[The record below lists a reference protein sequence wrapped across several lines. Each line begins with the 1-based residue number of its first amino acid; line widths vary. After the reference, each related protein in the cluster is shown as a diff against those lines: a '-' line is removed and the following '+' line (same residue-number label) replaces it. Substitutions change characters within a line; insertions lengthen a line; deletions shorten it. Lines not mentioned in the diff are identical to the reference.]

1 MIVVHAAAKFRL
13 KGKLREIALVGI
25 LVAGAFLPGSILPA
39 AEYPTKTIQVINPF
53 PPGAVTDIVA
63 RILAPKMSA
72 ALGQQVVI
80 VNKAGGG
87 GAVGIQAAKEAAPD
101 GYTILV
107 TPPPILLI
115 PIVNKNSSFTT
126 KDFVPIAL
134 ATSSPNT
141 TVVKADAPWKTLE
154 EFIADA
160 KKKPG
165 EWTYGSAGPGTTP
178 HFIGELVKLK
188 THIDLT
194 HVPLGSESAAATA
207 VLGGHVNIAF
217 LTLGTTRSHIEAGTL
232 RALAVASN
240 RRLKDFPNVPTTV
253 EKGFPELNLKVWV
266 GFFAPA
272 KTPAPVVKRLAAVIS
287 DSLKDPAVLANIEK
301 SQALVEN
308 LGPQEAAKFYADE
321 ERKWSEVARVA
332 KISN

>member
-1 MIVVHAAAKFRL
+1 VSLSRVVLKFFRHRGAACAV
-13 KGKLREIALVGI
+13 AL
-25 LVAGAFLPGSILPA
+25 LVFSLFPAQPGSA
-39 AEYPTKTIQVINPF
+39 AEYPTKTIQIINPF

-63 RILAPKMSA
+63 RMLAPKMSA
-72 ALGQQVVI
+72 LLGQQVVI

-87 GAVGIQAAKEAAPD
+87 GAVGIQAARDAAPD

-115 PIVNKNSSFTT
+115 PIVNRNSAFTLR
-126 KDFVPIAL
+126 DFVPLSL

-141 TVVKADAPWKTLE
+141 TVVKADAPWKTLDD
-154 EFIADA
+154 FIGDA
-160 KKKPG
+160 RKNPG
-165 EWTYGSAGPGTTP
+165 QLTYGSAGPGTTP

-188 THIDLT
+188 TKIDLT

-217 LTLGTTRSHIEAGTL
+217 LTLGTTRSHIEAGTM

-253 EKGFPELNLKVWV
+253 EKGFPELNLKIWV
-266 GFFAPA
+266 AFFAPA
-272 KTPAPVVKRLAAVIS
+272 KTPPAIVQRLAGALAET
-287 DSLKDPAVLANIEK
+287 LKDAEVGAQVEK
-301 SQALVEN
+301 AQALVEN
-308 LGPQEAAKFYADE
+308 LAPREAAKFFAEE
-321 ERKWSEVARVA
+321 ERKWSEVAKVA
-332 KISN
+332 KITS

>member
-1 MIVVHAAAKFRL
+1 
-13 KGKLREIALVGI
+13 
-25 LVAGAFLPGSILPA
+25 LPGLHA
-39 AEYPTKTIQVINPF
+39 AEYPTKTIQIINPF

-63 RILAPKMSA
+63 RIVAPKMSA
-72 ALGQQVVI
+72 LLGQQVVV

-87 GAVGIQAAKEAAPD
+87 GAVGIQAARDAAPD

-115 PIVNKNSSFTT
+115 PLINKNSGFTM
-126 KDFVPIAL
+126 KDFAPLTL

-141 TVVKADAPWKTLE
+141 TVVKGDAPWKTLE
-154 EFIADA
+154 EFLADA
-160 KKKPG
+160 KKRPG
-165 EWTYGSAGPGTTP
+165 ELTYGSAGPGTTP

-188 THIDLT
+188 TNIDLT

-217 LTLGTTRSHIEAGTL
+217 LTLGTTRSHIEAGTM
-232 RALAVASN
+232 RPLAVASN

-253 EKGFPELNLKVWV
+253 EKGFSELNLKIWV
-266 GFFAPA
+266 GFFAAA
-272 KTPAPVVKRLAAVIS
+272 KTPPAIVKRLAATIN
-287 DSLKDPAVLANIEK
+287 DSLKDPVVAATVEK
-301 SQALVEN
+301 AQALVEN
-308 LGPQEAAKFYADE
+308 LGPQEAAKFYAEE

-332 KISN
+332 KIGN

>member
-1 MIVVHAAAKFRL
+1 MIVVYAAAKFRL
-13 KGKLREIALVGI
+13 KKVIFIAVTSL
-25 LVAGAFLPGSILPA
+25 LVAGALCFSGSILPA

-63 RILAPKMSA
+63 RILAPKMAA

-141 TVVKADAPWKTLE
+141 TVVKADAPWKSLD

-165 EWTYGSAGPGTTP
+165 ELTYGSAGPGTTP

-188 THIDLT
+188 TSIDLT

-207 VLGGHVNIAF
+207 LLGGHVNICF
-217 LTLGTTRSHIEAGTL
+217 LTLGTTRGHIEAGTL
-232 RALAVASN
+232 RPLAVASN

-253 EKGFPELNLKVWV
+253 EKGFPELNLKIWV
-266 GFFAPA
+266 GVFAPA
-272 KTPAPVVKRLAAVIS
+272 KTPAAIVKRLAAVIS
-287 DSLKDPAVLANIEK
+287 DSLKDAEVVAHIEK
-301 SQALVEN
+301 SQALIEN

>member
-1 MIVVHAAAKFRL
+1 MKLFPEIR
-13 KGKLREIALVGI
+13 KLRRKCRHYARRSSCSALAP
-25 LVAGAFLPGSILPA
+25 VAAQD
-39 AEYPTKTIQVINPF
+39 YPTKTIQIINPF

-63 RILAPKMSA
+63 RILAPKMSGL
-72 ALGQQVVI
+72 LGQQVVI

-87 GAVGIQAAKEAAPD
+87 GAVGIQAARDAAPD

-107 TPPPILLI
+107 TPPPIVLI
-115 PIVNKNSSFTT
+115 PIVNKNSGFTL
-126 KDFVPIAL
+126 KDFVPLTL

-141 TVVKADAPWKTLE
+141 TVVKADAPWKSLE
-154 EFIADA
+154 DVLAEA
-160 KKKPG
+160 KKNPG
-165 EWTYGSAGPGTTP
+165 QLTYGSAGPGTTP

-188 THIDLT
+188 TKIDMT

-217 LTLGTTRSHIEAGTL
+217 LTLGTTRSHIEAGTM

-253 EKGFPELNLKVWV
+253 EKGFSELNLKIWV

-272 KTPAPVVKRLAAVIS
+272 KTPPAIAKRLAGAIGE
-287 DSLKDPAVLANIEK
+287 SLKDAEVTAQIEK
-301 SQALVEN
+301 AQALVEN
-308 LGPQEAAKFYADE
+308 LGPQEAAKFLAEE
-321 ERKWSEVARVA
+321 ERKWSEVAKVA
-332 KISN
+332 KIAN

>member
-1 MIVVHAAAKFRL
+1 MIVVHAAAQFRL
-13 KGKLREIALVGI
+13 NGKLRAKALIGI
-25 LVAGAFLPGSILPA
+25 LVAGALLFSGSILPA
-39 AEYPTKTIQVINPF
+39 AEYPTKTIHVINPF

-87 GAVGIQAAKEAAPD
+87 GAVGIQAAKEAAPE

-160 KKKPG
+160 KK
-165 EWTYGSAGPGTTP
+165 
-178 HFIGELVKLK
+178 
-188 THIDLT
+188 
-194 HVPLGSESAAATA
+194 
-207 VLGGHVNIAF
+207 
-217 LTLGTTRSHIEAGTL
+217 
-232 RALAVASN
+232 
-240 RRLKDFPNVPTTV
+240 
-253 EKGFPELNLKVWV
+253 
-266 GFFAPA
+266 
-272 KTPAPVVKRLAAVIS
+272 
-287 DSLKDPAVLANIEK
+287 
-301 SQALVEN
+301 
-308 LGPQEAAKFYADE
+308 
-321 ERKWSEVARVA
+321 
-332 KISN
+332 

>member
-1 MIVVHAAAKFRL
+1 MIIVHAAAKFRL
-13 KGKLREIALVGI
+13 NTVKFIAVISLFAASVLLR
-25 LVAGAFLPGSILPA
+25 GSILAA
-39 AEYPTKTIQVINPF
+39 AEYPAKTIQVINPF

-87 GAVGIQAAKEAAPD
+87 SAVGIQAAKEAAPN

-141 TVVKADAPWKTLE
+141 TVVKADAPWKTLD
-154 EFIADA
+154 EFIAHA

-165 EWTYGSAGPGTTP
+165 ELTYGSAGPGTTP

-217 LTLGTTRSHIEAGTL
+217 LTLGTTRSHIEAGSL

-287 DSLKDPAVLANIEK
+287 DSLKDPDVLGKIEK

-332 KISN
+332 KISH

>member
-1 MIVVHAAAKFRL
+1 MRKQSFRNL
-13 KGKLREIALVGI
+13 AFMVAFAL
-25 LVAGAFLPGSILPA
+25 FMPA
-39 AEYPTKTIQVINPF
+39 LHGAEYPNKTIQIINPF

-63 RILAPKMSA
+63 RLLAPKMSA

-80 VNKAGGG
+80 INKAGGG
-87 GAVGIQAAKEAAPD
+87 GAVGIQAAKDAAPD

-107 TPPPILLI
+107 TPPPIALI
-115 PIVNKNSSFTT
+115 PIVNKNSGFTL
-126 KDFVPIAL
+126 KDFAPLTL

-141 TVVKADAPWKTLE
+141 TVVKGDAPWKSFE

-160 KKKPG
+160 KRSPG
-165 EWTYGSAGPGTTP
+165 QLTYGSAGPGTTP

-188 THIDLT
+188 TGIDLT

-207 VLGGHVNIAF
+207 LLGGHVNIAF
-217 LTLGTTRSHIEAGTL
+217 LTLGTTRGHIDAGTM

-240 RRLKDFPNVPTTV
+240 HRLKDFPNVPTTV
-253 EKGFPELNLKVWV
+253 EKGHPELNLKVWV

-272 KTPAPVVKRLAAVIS
+272 KTPPAALKRLSAAIN
-287 DSLKDPAVLANIEK
+287 DALKDPEAIASVEK
-301 SQALVEN
+301 AQALIEN
-308 LGPQEAAKFYADE
+308 LGPAEFAKFLSEE

-332 KISN
+332 KIAQ

>member
-1 MIVVHAAAKFRL
+1 MIVVYAAAKFRL
-13 KGKLREIALVGI
+13 KKVIFIAVTSL
-25 LVAGAFLPGSILPA
+25 LVAGALCFSGSILPA

-63 RILAPKMSA
+63 RILAPKMAA

-141 TVVKADAPWKTLE
+141 TVVKADAPWKSLD

-165 EWTYGSAGPGTTP
+165 ELTYGSAGPGTTP

-188 THIDLT
+188 TSIDLT

-207 VLGGHVNIAF
+207 LLGGHVNICF
-217 LTLGTTRSHIEAGTL
+217 LTLGTTRGHIEAGTL
-232 RALAVASN
+232 RPLAVASN

-253 EKGFPELNLKVWV
+253 EKGFPELNLKIWV

-272 KTPAPVVKRLAAVIS
+272 KTPAAIVKRLAAVIS
-287 DSLKDPAVLANIEK
+287 DSLKDAEVVAHIEK
-301 SQALVEN
+301 SQALIEN

>member
-1 MIVVHAAAKFRL
+1 MLTLNFKGLFFIV
-13 KGKLREIALVGI
+13 ALALFI
-25 LVAGAFLPGSILPA
+25 PLADA
-39 AEYPTKTIQVINPF
+39 AEYPNKTIQIINPF
-53 PPGAVTDIVA
+53 PPGAVTDVVA
-63 RILAPKMSA
+63 RIVAPKMST
-72 ALGQQVVI
+72 ALGQQVVV

-87 GAVGIQAAKEAAPD
+87 GAVGIQAAKDAAPD

-115 PIVNKNSSFTT
+115 PIVNKNSGFTM
-126 KDFVPIAL
+126 KDFAPLSL

-141 TVVKADAPWKTLE
+141 TVVKGDAPWKTLE

-160 KKKPG
+160 KKNAG
-165 EWTYGSAGPGTTP
+165 QLTYGSAGPGTTP

-188 THIDLT
+188 TKIDLT

-217 LTLGTTRSHIEAGTL
+217 LTLGTTRSHIEGGTM

-253 EKGFPELNLKVWV
+253 EKGFPELNLKIWV

-272 KTPAPVVKRLAAVIS
+272 KTPPAIVKRLAAAVG
-287 DSLKDPAVLANIEK
+287 DSLKDPEIIAHIEK
-301 SQALVEN
+301 SQALIEN
-308 LGPQEAAKFYADE
+308 LGPQEAAKFYAEE
-321 ERKWSEVARVA
+321 ERKWTEVAHSA
-332 KISN
+332 KITN

>member
-1 MIVVHAAAKFRL
+1 MKFLHVARESLYERAVLATALLFFVASSFTAAAIS
-13 KGKLREIALVGI
+13 E
-25 LVAGAFLPGSILPA
+25 A
-39 AEYPTKTIQVINPF
+39 AEYPTKTIQIINPF

-63 RILAPKMSA
+63 RIVAPKMTA
-72 ALGQQVVI
+72 LLGQQVII

-87 GAVGIQAAKEAAPD
+87 GAVGIQAAKDAAPD

-115 PIVNKNSSFTT
+115 PLVNKNSGFAM
-126 KDFVPIAL
+126 KDFTPLTL

-154 EFIADA
+154 EFIAEAA
-160 KKKPG
+160 KNPG
-165 EWTYGSAGPGTTP
+165 ALTYGSAGPGTTP

-188 THIDLT
+188 TKIDLT

-217 LTLGTTRSHIEAGTL
+217 LTLGTTRSHIEAGTM

-240 RRLKDFPNVPTTV
+240 RRLKDFPAVPTTV
-253 EKGFPELNLKVWV
+253 EKGFPELNLKIWV

-272 KTPAPVVKRLAAVIS
+272 KTPPAIVKRLAAALS
-287 DSLKDPAVLANIEK
+287 ESLKDAEVAAHIEK
-301 SQALVEN
+301 AQALIEN
-308 LGPQEAAKFYADE
+308 LGPQEAAKFYAEE
-321 ERKWSEVARVA
+321 ERKWSEVTRVA
-332 KISN
+332 KIGN

>member
-1 MIVVHAAAKFRL
+1 VKFLHVARESLYERAVRATALLFFVASSFASAAVS
-13 KGKLREIALVGI
+13 E
-25 LVAGAFLPGSILPA
+25 A
-39 AEYPTKTIQVINPF
+39 AEYPTKTMQIINPF

-63 RILAPKMSA
+63 RIVAPKMTA
-72 ALGQQVVI
+72 LLGQQVII

-87 GAVGIQAAKEAAPD
+87 GAVGIQAAKDAAPD

-115 PIVNKNSSFTT
+115 PLVNKNSGFAM
-126 KDFVPIAL
+126 KDFTPLNL

-141 TVVKADAPWKTLE
+141 TVVKADASWKTLE
-154 EFIADA
+154 EFIAEAA
-160 KKKPG
+160 KNPG
-165 EWTYGSAGPGTTP
+165 ALTYGSAGPGTTP

-188 THIDLT
+188 TKIDLT

-217 LTLGTTRSHIEAGTL
+217 LTLGTTRSHIEAGTM

-240 RRLKDFPNVPTTV
+240 RRLKDFPNIPTTV
-253 EKGFPELNLKVWV
+253 EKGFPELNLKIWV

-272 KTPAPVVKRLAAVIS
+272 KTLPAIVKRLAAVLS
-287 DSLKDPAVLANIEK
+287 ESLKDV
-301 SQALVEN
+301 
-308 LGPQEAAKFYADE
+308 
-321 ERKWSEVARVA
+321 EVAA
-332 KISN
+332 HL

>member
-1 MIVVHAAAKFRL
+1 M
-13 KGKLREIALVGI
+13 KLLRATRESCRNHLNLVAVIILLIGSIALC
-25 LVAGAFLPGSILPA
+25 LPALQA
-39 AEYPTKTIQVINPF
+39 AEYPTKTIQIINPF

-63 RILAPKMSA
+63 RIVAPKMSTL
-72 ALGQQVVI
+72 LGQQVVI

-87 GAVGIQAAKEAAPD
+87 GAVGIQAARDSAPD

-115 PIVNKNSSFTT
+115 PLINKNSGFTM
-126 KDFVPIAL
+126 KDFAPLNL

-141 TVVKADAPWKTLE
+141 TVVKGDAPWKTLE
-154 EFIADA
+154 DFLADA

-165 EWTYGSAGPGTTP
+165 ELTYGSAGPGTTP

-188 THIDLT
+188 TGIDLT

-217 LTLGTTRSHIEAGTL
+217 LTLGTTRSHIEAGTM
-232 RALAVASN
+232 RPLAVASN
-240 RRLKDFPNVPTTV
+240 RRLKDFPNLPTTV
-253 EKGFPELNLKVWV
+253 EKGFAELNLKIWV

-272 KTPAPVVKRLAAVIS
+272 KTPPAALKRLAAAIS
-287 DSLKDPAVLANIEK
+287 DSLKDPEVAATIEK
-301 SQALVEN
+301 AQALIEN
-308 LGPQEAAKFYADE
+308 LGPQEAAKFYAEE

-332 KISN
+332 KIGN

>member
-1 MIVVHAAAKFRL
+1 MLKLNFKGLFFIVALTLF
-13 KGKLREIALVGI
+13 IAL
-25 LVAGAFLPGSILPA
+25 ADA
-39 AEYPTKTIQVINPF
+39 AEYPNKTIQIINPF

-63 RILAPKMSA
+63 RLVAPKMSTV
-72 ALGQQVVI
+72 LSQQVVV

-87 GAVGIQAAKEAAPD
+87 GAVGIQAAKDAAPD

-115 PIVNKNSSFTT
+115 PIVNKNSGFTM
-126 KDFVPIAL
+126 KDFAPLSL

-141 TVVKADAPWKTLE
+141 TVVKGDAPWKTLE

-160 KKKPG
+160 KKNAG
-165 EWTYGSAGPGTTP
+165 QLTYGSAGPGTTP

-188 THIDLT
+188 TKIDLT

-217 LTLGTTRSHIEAGTL
+217 LTLGTTRSHIEGGTM

-253 EKGFPELNLKVWV
+253 EKGFPELNLKIWV

-272 KTPAPVVKRLAAVIS
+272 KTPSAIVKRLAAAVG
-287 DSLKDPAVLANIEK
+287 DSLKDPEVIANIEK
-301 SQALVEN
+301 SQALIEN
-308 LGPQEAAKFYADE
+308 LGPQEAAKFYAEE
-321 ERKWSEVARVA
+321 ERKWTEVAHSA
-332 KISN
+332 KITN